1 MKKSLIVLC
10 TILFVSQ
17 SCKES
22 LDFELE
28 GDQIEID
35 EALNSPD
42 NIQALLNSCYDIF
55 ANIMN
60 GRVQN
65 IHELLG
71 DNLSAP
77 QNSAG
82 SLYFTIYNRGTF
94 SFRTADGLLTDLYQT
109 IYRTNILLEN
119 LDRFET
125 ELDVPRM
132 TAESKFIRA
141 WSHWEIA
148 KIWAQPYGYTADNSH
163 NGIALRL
170 ESSYS
175 VELRSPMSEVYASI
189 IDDLKASIGALPDIA
204 PGYATKDAAKALL
217 AKVYF
222 TMNDYENAR
231 FFADEVIST
240 NRYTLDSTI
249 DRFTPEGASETIFMT
264 VSTGTDFINNRAQ
277 GLIQN
282 YRSDNNTNPILKP
295 SKDLVSLLKDT
306 MDQRSVWVETLEP
319 GLPTEF
325 YLCHKYDKDY
335 FSVPLLTVTELYLI
349 AAESILELG
358 GDRQVAAD
366 YLNKVRTRAYKGST
380 DNNVTASTIN
390 ISEVRTER
398 RKEFCFEGLRTP
410 ELKRRGAGGEQ
421 TEIRNAPWDCPGLV
435 LQYPASEKTE
445 GFEMNEEGSCE

>member
-1 MKKSLIVLC
+1 
-10 TILFVSQ
+10 VSQ

-22 LDFELE
+22 LEFELE

-35 EALNSPD
+35 EALNSPE

-71 DNLSAP
+71 DNLSQP
-77 QNSAG
+77 ENSAG

-94 SFRTADGLLTDLYQT
+94 SFRTADGLLSDLYQT

-125 ELDVPRM
+125 ELDVPKM
-132 TAESKFIRA
+132 SAESRFIRA

-148 KIWAQPYGYTADNSH
+148 KIWAHPYGYTADNSH
-163 NGIALRL
+163 KGIAVRL
-170 ESSYS
+170 ESAYN
-175 VELRSPMSEVYASI
+175 VELRSPLSEVYATI
-189 IDDLKASIGALPDIA
+189 IEDLKASINDLPDAA

-222 TMNDYENAR
+222 TMNDFANAQLY
-231 FFADEVIST
+231 AQEVINT
-240 NRYTLDSTI
+240 NVYTLDSTV

-282 YRSDNNTNPILKP
+282 YRSDNNPNPVLKP
-295 SKDLVSLLKDT
+295 SKDLVSLFGDT
-306 MDQRSVWVETLEP
+306 ADQRSAWVETMEP

-325 YLCHKYDKDY
+325 YLCHKYDKDF

-358 GDRQVAAD
+358 GDRQTAAD
-366 YLNKVRTRAYKGST
+366 YVNVVRTRAYRGNT
-380 DNNVTASTIN
+380 DNNLTATTVN

-410 ELKRRGAGGEQ
+410 ELKRRGAKGEQ
-421 TEIRNAPWDCPGLV
+421 TVIRQAPWDCPGLV